1 MRLIINP
8 IITLLLIFLM
18 SGLKSSAQI
27 TGLEIIPIDSLH
39 TDLGYDS
46 YNLSFIYL
54 KNNRAD
60 SLFLTW
66 EIKEKDLSSDWYVTI
81 CDNVLCYGV
90 LPDSADMYGI
100 APSDS
105 VYIRFEVNP
114 YYVDGFG
121 RVDLELRE
129 TDVLSQSIQ
138 PLKFTFLTKN
148 STNVINSLDDVS
160 IVAYPNPF
168 QDYLFLQNPFAD
180 DARVSFINSKGQK
193 YFMGKLTGLE
203 KRQIS
208 PPDLIGD
215 RMFVLFETKSETK
228 IIPLIRIH

>member
-1 MRLIINP
+1 MRLRINP
-8 IITLLLIFLM
+8 IKALLLIFLLF
-18 SGLKSSAQI
+18 GLKSSAQI
-27 TGLEIIPIDSLH
+27 TGLEIIPADSLH

-54 KNNRAD
+54 KNNRTD

-121 RVDLELRE
+121 SVDLELRE
-129 TDVLSQSIQ
+129 TDVLSQSVQ

-148 STNVINSLDDVS
+148 STNVINTLGDAS

-168 QDYLFLQNPFAD
+168 QDYLFIQNPFAN
-180 DARVSFINSKGQK
+180 DARVSFIDSRGRE
-193 YFMGKLTGLE
+193 YFMGKLAGLE
-203 KRQIS
+203 QRKIS
-208 PPDLIGD
+208 PPDLIDG
-215 RMFVLFETKSETK
+215 RMFVLYETNTETK
-228 IIPLIRIH
+228 IIPLIRIQ

>member
-1 MRLIINP
+1 MRLRKNP
-8 IITLLLIFLM
+8 INTFLLIFLLF
-18 SGLKSSAQI
+18 GLKSSAQI

-60 SLFLTW
+60 SLFLSW
-66 EIKEKDLSSDWYVTI
+66 EIKEKELSSDWYVTI
-81 CDNVLCYGV
+81 CDNVFCYGV

-121 RVDLELRE
+121 RVDLELKE
-129 TDVLSQSIQ
+129 TDILSQSVQ
-138 PLKFTFLTKN
+138 PLIFTFLTKN
-148 STNVINSLDDVS
+148 FTNVLNPLDDAVS
-160 IVAYPNPF
+160 YAYPNPF
-168 QDYLFLQNPFAD
+168 QDYLILENPFVY
-180 DARVSFINSKGQK
+180 DARVSFIDSKGRK

-208 PPDLIGD
+208 PPDLIDD

-228 IIPLIRIH
+228 IIPLIRIQ